1 LVVVLFVLPVVA
13 GCDGDGGEGGS
24 TTTPAPTDLSGE
36 LITASDLPGDWDT
49 PGPHPIPRPEDEVST
64 TLGPM
69 CPDGETATLDDAES
83 IVLAAGNATIRLS
96 SLEERQ
102 LEVEELLFHD
112 DEGALFEALSLVFES
127 CVGSPFVLEGDPD
140 ETIQWEPLDITLP
153 AEDAVALLERWGTGG
168 ELDGG
173 ENGYVL
179 VNVDTVTMM
188 LSVVS
193 DGTTEPYDDE
203 LLTTAATAAIDRLT
217 DDVRPPTMTP
227 ATTDAFTPATTTPDE
242 AQPSDTSVPPATEL
256 VLGIGVGG
264 LVWEGEAVNTDL
276 PQPVYEADGVTS
288 RISAVYLAYP
298 GPENDLTYDCA
309 DWIEFVAEVD
319 GTRPETQC
327 IYVAWSFDVSADAPG
342 EVQLIPGRMTTAAG
356 GYIDPSDNA
365 DFVTGTPGTVDNTFG
380 LHYVGGETGADVRWK
395 TGSDEVGFTTHR
407 YTIPTDLLQVYVPE
421 NEW

>member
-1 LVVVLFVLPVVA
+1 M
-13 GCDGDGGEGGS
+13 DS
-24 TTTPAPTDLSGE
+24 TTTPATETPTPAAEAPTDLSGE
-36 LITASDLPGDWDT
+36 LITAGDLPGEWDT
-49 PGPHPIPRPEDEVST
+49 PGPHPIPRPEDEIPT

-112 DEGALFEALSLVFES
+112 DEGSFFEALAGVFES
-127 CVGSPFVLEGDPD
+127 CVGSPFEQGEDPV
-140 ETIQWEPLDITLP
+140 ETVQWEPLDITLP
-153 AEDAVALLERWGTGG
+153 ADEAVALLERWGTGG

-173 ENGYVL
+173 ETGYVFI
-179 VNVDTVTMM
+179 NVGTVTMM
-188 LSVVS
+188 LSVAREEV
-193 DGTTEPYDDE
+193 TEPYDDE
-203 LLTTAATAAIDRLT
+203 LLITAATAAIDRLT
-217 DDVRPPTMTP
+217 DDVQPPSMTPPTT
-227 ATTDAFTPATTTPDE
+227 AAFPPATTTPDE
-242 AQPSDTSVPPATEL
+242 ARPSNTSVPPATEL
-256 VLGIGVGG
+256 VLGVGVGG

-288 RISAVYLAYP
+288 RIAAVYLAYP
-298 GPENDLTYDCA
+298 GPENDVTYDCA

-327 IYVAWSFDVSADAPG
+327 VYVVWSFDVSADAPG
-342 EVQLIPGRMTTAAG
+342 EVQFIPGKMTTSAG
-356 GYIDPSDNA
+356 EYIDPNGNA
-365 DFVTGTPGTVDNTFG
+365 DIYPGTPGTVDNTFG
-380 LHYVGGETGADVRWK
+380 AYYVGGETGADVRWK